1 MSDIKCSCGSTIH
14 PKRVEIL
21 RKNNQRVCCLNCS
34 TTQRMVGFQ
43 VVAGKT
49 EYFIEPCSPD
59 QFKRLDS
66 LDRKGGW

>member
-1 MSDIKCSCGSTIH
+1 MSDFICKCGDTIH

-21 RKNNQRVCCLNCS
+21 KKNNQAITCPSCS
-34 TTQRMVGFQ
+34 KTQRMVGFQ

-59 QFKRLDS
+59 QFHRLNS